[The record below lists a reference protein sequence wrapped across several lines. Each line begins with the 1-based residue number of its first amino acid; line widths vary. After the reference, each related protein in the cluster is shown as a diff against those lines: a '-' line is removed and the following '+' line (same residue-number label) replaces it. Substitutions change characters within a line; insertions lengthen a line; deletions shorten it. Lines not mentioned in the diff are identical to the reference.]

1 MAVASAYAMAEQ
13 INAQLVNRV
22 DPFRQMADGHPVNGQ
37 RAADERPAVAQQL
50 IEGVEEAQFHL
61 RTSWMRN
68 DRAAD
73 GFLQQ
78 AEPGVLFQ

>member
-1 MAVASAYAMAEQ
+1 MAVARADTMAEQ
-13 INAQLVNRV
+13 IDPQLFNRV
-22 DPFRQMADGHPVNGQ
+22 DSIRQVADGQRINGQ
-37 RAADERPAVAQQL
+37 RAADERPAMAEEL

-61 RTSWMRN
+61 RTLWMRD